1 MYVKW
6 MATSLLALGVAVTV
20 TAQTKD
26 TAKTPKDNPGREES
40 IIIRKKGD
48 NNEKMTIVVDGDNIT
63 VNGKDVKDLKDAE
76 VEVLRGDEHDLAMV
90 PRIRGNRRLYGPMG
104 LLEGP
109 HILMH
114 GNRAVL
120 GVLSE
125 KHEKGAKITAVNKES
140 AAAKAGLQK
149 DDIITKV
156 GDTKIEDAEGLYSA
170 IGKYKPEDKVSITY
184 LRNGKEST
192 TTAVLGKNKSSEA
205 KVFHFNDDFN
215 RDFNHN
221 FNFKIPKLRD
231 MDGMEF
237 SYDRK
242 PKLGLQIQELDNG
255 KGVKVMDVDDEAPAA
270 KAGIQ
275 KDDVITA
282 IDGKEI
288 TSVDNIRA
296 KVRELKEGD
305 SVKLTYQRD
314 GKTQTAEI
322 RFPKKLK
329 TADL

>member
-6 MATSLLALGVAVTV
+6 MATSLLALGVASTV

-26 TAKTPKDNPGREES
+26 TAKIPKDNPGREES

-63 VNGKDVKDLKDAE
+63 VNGKDIKDLKDAN
-76 VEVLRGDEHDLAMV
+76 VEVLRGNEHDLAIA
-90 PRIRGNRRLYGPMG
+90 PRIREIRRLHGPMEPM
-104 LLEGP
+104 EGP

-114 GNRAVL
+114 SNRAVL

-125 KHEKGAKITAVNKES
+125 KHEKGAKVTEVNKES

-156 GDTKIEDAEGLYSA
+156 GDTKIEDAESLYNT

-184 LRNGKEST
+184 LRNGKESI

-205 KVFHFNDDFN
+205 RVFHFNDDFN
-215 RDFNHN
+215 RDFNQN
-221 FNFKIPKLRD
+221 FNFKMPRMRD

-255 KGVKVMDVDDEAPAA
+255 KGVKVMDVDEEAPAA
-270 KAGIQ
+270 KAGIR

-288 TSVDNIRA
+288 ISVDNIRA